1 MGEPAPRYSLS
12 TTRRLASLNR
22 VPSKGKGVQPTETKN
37 TATTGVRS
45 VPVATMATRRAVKLK
60 ESRAHPMSA
69 YAIGVPQR
77 QAAKLGETKR
87 RSEVAQ
93 PGKTG
98 PNRNDRANIQQRV
111 SSTRSNAKVKK
122 VAPSSNRSTA
132 AKLGWEKRRQSQTAA
147 PNESPSSKE
156 DNTLKS
162 SKSDVRSKAA
172 KLGWERRKK
181 DQRDAQQEAEKKRSK
196 QQSSTEIRRKAA
208 KIGWERRKYNQ
219 PTSKSTVPVGRNNAI
234 SSTHKQDI
242 EPSDKNNSAGE
253 GTSRAPRIYTASM
266 RSKAAIVGWERRRN
280 DKCSRMNTSTPHG
293 VPPIETSPQKRSK
306 REGVRCSKRL
316 ADESSDTIVDEAK
329 NQNELSSYLILSR
342 NWMEFH
348 PSSRVGSGT
357 ATYGYFPSSI
367 ATFIR
372 SGAITQ
378 KTVLDLGTL
387 GVHYALDYEGNGG
400 LKAMV
405 ETFGEDY
412 APYPTE
418 AMMELSSITDWELGE
433 DLPWREVNDAE
444 EESGKAKEEAA
455 NSFNRLV
462 DEDVLFV
469 ASILASLDQADS
481 NNSGASAQKSH
492 AAASEDLS
500 IKRPAWQ
507 ENATN
512 VTKSNTADVST
523 ALSALQGYSSSSS
536 SDGSDSDNSEQDTLE
551 ERPAMSQDAAGGDV
565 SPSIPCMPPSCQEQV
580 GVASYDLLCMQE
592 GNETDLVVANESSPW
607 ILDPHLF

>member
-1 MGEPAPRYSLS
+1 
-12 TTRRLASLNR
+12 
-22 VPSKGKGVQPTETKN
+22 
-37 TATTGVRS
+37 
-45 VPVATMATRRAVKLK
+45 MATRRAVKLK
-60 ESRAHPMSA
+60 ESREYPMSSA

-87 RSEVAQ
+87 RSEVAKL
-93 PGKTG
+93 GKTG
-98 PNRNDRANIQQRV
+98 PKGKDRAKIQRV
-111 SSTRSNAKVKK
+111 SSTRSNAKNKK
-122 VAPSSNRSTA
+122 VSNRSTE
-132 AKLGWEKRRQSQTAA
+132 AKLGWEKRRQSQAAA
-147 PNESPSSKE
+147 PNESSSSKE
-156 DNTLKS
+156 DSTSDS
-162 SKSDVRSKAA
+162 SKCDVRSKAA

-181 DQRDAQQEAEKKRSK
+181 EQRDAQQEAEMKRSK
-196 QQSSTEIRRKAA
+196 QLSSTEIRRKAA
-208 KIGWERRKYNQ
+208 KIGWERRKNNQ
-219 PTSKSTVPVGRNNAI
+219 PPSKSTVPGGRNNANGSKDKQAE
-234 SSTHKQDI
+234 SSVK
-242 EPSDKNNSAGE
+242 SDSAGDSS
-253 GTSRAPRIYTASM
+253 SRAPRTYTASM
-266 RSKAAIVGWERRRN
+266 RRKAAIVGWERRRN
-280 DKCSRMNTSTPHG
+280 DKSSRVKSSIPRS
-293 VPPIETSPQKRSK
+293 VPSIETPPRKRPK

-316 ADESSDTIVDEAK
+316 ADESSDTIADEAK

-400 LKAMV
+400 LKDMV

-418 AMMELSSITDWELGE
+418 AMMELSSITNWELGE

-444 EESGKAKEEAA
+444 ELSGKAKEEAA
-455 NSFNRLV
+455 DSFNHLV

-469 ASILASLDQADS
+469 ASILASLDRADS
-481 NNSGASAQKSH
+481 DNSRASVLKSH
-492 AAASEDLS
+492 AAASEDLNL
-500 IKRPAWQ
+500 KRPAWQ
-507 ENATN
+507 ENATI

-536 SDGSDSDNSEQDTLE
+536 SSEGSDSDSSEQDAHE
-551 ERPAMSQDAAGGDV
+551 ENPAIPQKSDI
-565 SPSIPCMPPSCQEQV
+565 STSIPSMPQSCQGQV
-580 GVASYDLLCMQE
+580 EVASYDLLCMQE
-592 GNETDLVVANESSPW
+592 ESEADLVVANESSPW
-607 ILDPHLF
+607 VLDPHLF

>member
-1 MGEPAPRYSLS
+1 
-12 TTRRLASLNR
+12 
-22 VPSKGKGVQPTETKN
+22 
-37 TATTGVRS
+37 
-45 VPVATMATRRAVKLK
+45 MATRRAVKVK
-60 ESRAHPMSA
+60 KSRVYPMSA

-87 RSEVAQ
+87 RSEVAK
-93 PGKTG
+93 PGKS
-98 PNRNDRANIQQRV
+98 PNKNDRAKIQRV
-111 SSTRSNAKVKK
+111 SSTSSNAKIKK
-122 VAPSSNRSTA
+122 VSSSSNRSTA
-132 AKLGWEKRRQSQTAA
+132 AKIGWEKRRQSQTAG
-147 PNESPSSKE
+147 PHEPSSSEE

-162 SKSDVRSKAA
+162 SKCDVRSKAA

-181 DQRDAQQEAEKKRSK
+181 EQKDAQQEAEMKRSK
-196 QQSSTEIRRKAA
+196 HLSSTEIRRKAA
-208 KIGWERRKYNQ
+208 KIGWERRKNNQ
-219 PTSKSTVPVGRNNAI
+219 PAAKSTVPVERNDANG
-234 SSTHKQDI
+234 STDMQDI
-242 EPSDKNNSAGE
+242 ESSDKNNNAGD
-253 GTSRAPRIYTASM
+253 SSSSAPRIYTASM
-266 RSKAAIVGWERRRN
+266 RRKAAIVGWERRRN
-280 DKCSRMNTSTPHG
+280 DKCSRMNILTPHD
-293 VPPIETSPQKRSK
+293 VPPIETPPQKRSR

-316 ADESSDTIVDEAK
+316 ADESSDTIADEAK

-400 LKAMV
+400 LKDMV

-444 EESGKAKEEAA
+444 EESGKAKEETAD
-455 NSFNRLV
+455 SFNRLV

-481 NNSGASAQKSH
+481 NDH
-492 AAASEDLS
+492 AVASEDLDL
-500 IKRPAWQ
+500 KRPARQ
-507 ENATN
+507 KDATI
-512 VTKSNTADVST
+512 VTKSNTADVTST

-536 SDGSDSDNSEQDTLE
+536 SSSSSEGSDSNNSEQNALDE
-551 ERPAMSQDAAGGDV
+551 NSAKPQNAVAASDV
-565 SPSIPCMPPSCQEQV
+565 SPSIPIMPPYCQEQV
-580 GVASYDLLCMQE
+580 GVASYDLLCTQE
-592 GNETDLVVANESSPW
+592 ENEADLVVANESSPW